1 MPALYMD
8 VQTTQSTPSAQSA
21 DVFFRLVAWVHAN
34 RKRVIIGA
42 IVVAVIA
49 LAWGLVSWKK
59 AADEASANAQLFAVP
74 TPVGMAARSAPV
86 SPGPLLDLARQYPN
100 TPAGE
105 YAELFGAETLFTEG
119 RYPEA
124 QEQFSKFLSDHPD
137 SALIAQARMGVAA
150 SVEAQGRNSE
160 AIQKYQELISAFPS
174 DLNIVT
180 PAKLTLARLFEE
192 ENKPQQALTFYSE
205 LARIQ
210 NPYDPWAA
218 EARER
223 GQLLVAKHPELRK
236 AEAAPAPAPF
246 SLSQPTVKVP
256 LPPAASASK
265 GPAPAQPKPNPAT
278 PNSGINLL
286 TIPPVSSNSAPR

>member
-1 MPALYMD
+1 
-8 VQTTQSTPSAQSA
+8 
-21 DVFFRLVAWVHAN
+21 
-34 RKRVIIGA
+34 
-42 IVVAVIA
+42 
-49 LAWGLVSWKK
+49 
-59 AADEASANAQLFAVP
+59 
-74 TPVGMAARSAPV
+74 
-86 SPGPLLDLARQYPN
+86 
-100 TPAGE
+100 
-105 YAELFGAETLFTEG
+105 
-119 RYPEA
+119 
-124 QEQFSKFLSDHPD
+124 
-137 SALIAQARMGVAA
+137 MGVAA